1 MRKPIQLQ
9 SSNSYRGRFA
19 PTPSGPLHF
28 GSLVAALGSFLDARA
43 HHGQWLVRIEDVD
56 KTRAVPNAD
65 TQILKQLDAHGLH
78 WDETVIYQ
86 SQRDEIYTRVLDTLV
101 AHTYACDC
109 SRKQIRAQ
117 GAYYNGHCRTRQPR
131 PTPYAIRFKNDNAK
145 THLFDRRHQ
154 HVQAEVEFAREDF
167 ILRRRDG
174 LFAYQLAVVVDDL
187 EQGITDIVRGSDLL
201 IPSFWQATLW
211 QTLGGTTP
219 RWLHLPL
226 VTDSH
231 GRKLSKQNHAPA
243 VDEAHAV
250 DNLIAAAKV
259 LSLSLGEAKDYD
271 NVESVLKAA
280 TQQWQSQWQMIV

>member
-1 MRKPIQLQ
+1 VLKPIQPQ
-9 SSNSYRGRFA
+9 SSPHYRGRFA

-43 HHGQWLVRIEDVD
+43 HHGKWLVRIEDVD
-56 KTRAVPNAD
+56 KTRAVAEAD
-65 TQILKQLDAHGLH
+65 RQILDQLEAHGLV
-78 WDETVIYQ
+78 WDEPVIYQ
-86 SQRDEIYTRVLDTLV
+86 SQRDTTYADVLDSILE
-101 AHTYACDC
+101 HTYACDC
-109 SRKQIRAQ
+109 SRKQIRAH
-117 GAYYNGHCRTRQPR
+117 GHYYNGHCRTRQPR
-131 PTPYAIRFKNDNAK
+131 PAPYAIRFKNDNPH

-154 HVQAEVEFAREDF
+154 RVEAEIEFAQEDF

-211 QTLGGTTP
+211 QTLGGRTP

-226 VTDSH
+226 VTGVD

-243 VDEAHAV
+243 IDSTQAIA
-250 DNLIAAAKV
+250 NLAAAAEV
-259 LSLSLGEAKDYD
+259 LSLQIGSAKDYD
-271 NVESVLKAA
+271 SVDSLLEAA
-280 TQQWQSQWQMIV
+280 VQQWQSQWQMIV

>member
-1 MRKPIQLQ
+1 MLKPIQPQ
-9 SSNSYRGRFA
+9 SSDSYRGRFA

-56 KTRAVPNAD
+56 KTRAVPDAD
-65 TQILKQLDAHGLH
+65 TQILKQLEAHNLH

-86 SQRDEIYTRVLDTLV
+86 SQRDDVYARVLADIS
-101 AHTYACDC
+101 AQTYQCDC

-117 GAYYNGHCRTRQPR
+117 GEYYTGYCRTRQPR

-154 HVQAEVEFAREDF
+154 YVEAEVQFAQEDF

-187 EQGITDIVRGSDLL
+187 AQGITDIVRGSDLL

-211 QTLGGTTP
+211 QTLGGRTP

-226 VTDSH
+226 VTDPN

-243 VDEAHAV
+243 IDATHPIA
-250 DNLIAAAKV
+250 NLIAAAKV
-259 LSLSLGEAKDYD
+259 LSLSLGDANDYD
-271 NVESVLKAA
+271 SVDAVLTAA
-280 TQQWQSQWQMIV
+280 ILQWQSQWQMIV